1 MGTKQ
6 ARRKQ
11 EELFY
16 ASERTETPGHPFYEQ
31 LNRVLE
37 DAKFDTFCEER
48 CRGFYH
54 AKVGRPSLAPGVY
67 FRLLLIGF
75 FEGIGSERGI
85 GWRVADSL
93 SLRRFLKY
101 GLDEATPDHVTIS
114 RTRRLL
120 DEATH
125 QAVFTFVLAEVARR
139 GMLKGKTIGIDATTL
154 EANAAMRS
162 IVRRDTG
169 ESYMEYL
176 RRLATEAGLDA
187 TDDGAVR
194 RMDRKRKKKTSNE
207 EWVNPHDRDA
217 EVTKMK
223 NGATHLAYKA
233 EQAVDLDTGAIV
245 AITTQGGA
253 VGDTSS
259 VQETLP
265 AAGLAVAE
273 QIATPTA
280 SGQYKV
286 HEQGLCEVVTDKGY
300 HSGASLLAVREMG
313 VRSYVSVPQQPR
325 RKWKDKAEQ
334 QAAVYANQQR
344 VEGDRGKRLLRR
356 RGEFLERPF
365 AHQYETGGLR
375 RVHVRGRGNVA
386 KRVLLQAAAFNLA
399 LILRSITKAGTPK
412 GLADLKTKLLCALS
426 RVLAALSPLHA
437 PIPVSVN
444 VLSPIRACSLTRSQN
459 CPQLVTIQPLPKM
472 GVLTRAARVTDEKCE
487 V

>member
-6 ARRKQ
+6 ARQKQ

-31 LNRVLE
+31 LNRVL
-37 DAKFDTFCEER
+37 DQAQFDSFCEER
-48 CRGFYH
+48 CGGYYH
-54 AKVGRPSLAPGVY
+54 SKLGRPSLSPGVY

-75 FEGIGSERGI
+75 FEGISSERGI
-85 GWRVADSL
+85 AWRVADSL
-93 SLRRFLKY
+93 SLRRFLNY
-101 GLDEATPDHVTIS
+101 GLEEATPDHVTIS

-125 QAVFTFVLAEVARR
+125 QAVFTWVLREVARR

-176 RRLATEAGLDA
+176 RRLAAEAGIDS
-187 TDDGAVR
+187 TDDEAVR
-194 RMDRKRKKKTSNE
+194 RMDRTRKKKTSNA

-233 EQAVDLDTGAIV
+233 EQAVDLDTGVIV

-253 VGDTSS
+253 VGDTTS

-265 AAGLAVAE
+265 AAGFAVAE

-280 SGQYKV
+280 EGRYQV
-286 HEQGLCEVVTDKGY
+286 HEPGMREAVMDKGY
-300 HSGASLLAVREMG
+300 HSGASLEAFHELG
-313 VRSYVSVPQQPR
+313 IRSYVSVPHQPR
-325 RKWKDKAEQ
+325 RNWKGKAGQ
-334 QAAVYANQQR
+334 QAAVYANQRR
-344 VEGDRGKRLLRR
+344 VEGERGKRLLRR

-386 KRVLLQAAAFNLA
+386 KRVLLQATAFNLA

-412 GLADLKTKLLCALS
+412 GLADLKAKLSLAILRILDALPPLPTPTGQPKPEF
-426 RVLAALSPLHA
+426 LADFRRETSPLA
-437 PIPVSVN
+437 E
-444 VLSPIRACSLTRSQN
+444 LRSSSSKFSY
-459 CPQLVTIQPLPKM
+459 CRKWVF
-472 GVLTRAARVTDEKCE
+472 
-487 V
+487 

>member
-6 ARRKQ
+6 ARQKQ

-31 LNRVLE
+31 LNRVL
-37 DAKFDTFCEER
+37 DQANFDTFCEER

-75 FEGIGSERGI
+75 FEGISSERGI
-85 GWRVADSL
+85 AWRVADSF
-93 SLRRFLKY
+93 SLRRFLNY

-125 QAVFTFVLAEVARR
+125 QAVFTFVLTEVARR

-162 IVRRDTG
+162 IVRRDTS

-176 RRLATEAGLDA
+176 RGLAKQVGIDPADDA
-187 TDDGAVR
+187 AVR
-194 RMDRKRKKKTSNE
+194 RMDRKRKKKTSNDD
-207 EWVNPHDRDA
+207 WVNPHDPDA

-245 AITTQGGA
+245 AITTQSGA
-253 VGDTSS
+253 MGDTTS
-259 VQETLP
+259 VEETLP
-265 AAGLAVAE
+265 AAGFAVAA
-273 QIATPTA
+273 QIATPTPE
-280 SGQYKV
+280 GQYKV
-286 HEQGLCEVVTDKGY
+286 HEQGLREVVTDKGY
-300 HSGASLLAVREMG
+300 HSGASLVSMRELG
-313 VRSYVSVPQQPR
+313 VRSYVSVPQQSR
-325 RKWKDKAEQ
+325 RNWKGKAEQ
-334 QAAVYANQQR
+334 RAAVYANQRR
-344 VEGDRGKRLLRR
+344 VEGERGKRLLRR

-365 AHQYETGGLR
+365 AHQYATGGLR
-375 RVHVRGRGNVA
+375 RVHVRGRSNVS

-399 LILRSITKAGTPK
+399 LILRSITKAGTPR
-412 GLADLKTKLLCALS
+412 GLAELKSKLIFALC
-426 RVLAALSPLHA
+426 RVLATHA
-437 PIPVSVN
+437 
-444 VLSPIRACSLTRSQN
+444 A
-459 CPQLVTIQPLPKM
+459 TIQWSAEFSLAERWAEAERCSGLKKVRHRKKW
-472 GVLTRAARVTDEKCE
+472 GF
-487 V
+487 

>member
-1 MGTKQ
+1 MAMGTKQ
-6 ARRKQ
+6 ARQKQ
-11 EELFY
+11 EDLFY

-31 LNRVLE
+31 LNRVLDE
-37 DAKFDTFCEER
+37 AKFDRFCEER

-54 AKVGRPSLAPGVY
+54 ANVRRPSLAPGVY

-93 SLRRFLKY
+93 SLRRFLNY
-101 GLDEATPDHVTIS
+101 GLAEATPDHVTIS

-120 DEATH
+120 DETTH

-176 RRLATEAGLDA
+176 RRLATEAGIDS
-187 TDDGAVR
+187 TDDGALR

-207 EWVNPHDRDA
+207 EWVNPHDSEA

-233 EQAVDLDTGAIV
+233 EQAVDLETGAIV

-253 VGDTSS
+253 VGDTTS
-259 VQETLP
+259 VQKTLP
-265 AAGLAVAE
+265 AAGYAVAE
-273 QIATPTA
+273 QIATATA
-280 SGQYKV
+280 QGQYKV
-286 HEQGLCEVVTDKGY
+286 HEKGMCEVVTDKGY
-300 HSGASLLAVREMG
+300 HSGTSLADMREMS
-313 VRSYVSVPQQPR
+313 VRSYVSVPQQALR
-325 RKWKDKAEQ
+325 HWKGKAEQ
-334 QAAVYANQQR
+334 QTAVYANRRR
-344 VEGDRGKRLLRR
+344 VEGERGKRLLRR

-365 AHQYETGGLR
+365 AHQYETGALR
-375 RVHVRGRGNVA
+375 RLHVRGRGNVA
-386 KRVLLQAAAFNLA
+386 KRVLMQAAAFNLA
-399 LILRSITKAGTPK
+399 LILRSITKAGTPR
-412 GLADLKTKLLCALS
+412 GLADLRRTLFCVLC
-426 RVLAALSPLHA
+426 RVLAALASLGARVNRPKQDFHHQ
-437 PIPVSVN
+437 PIPRVRPS
-444 VLSPIRACSLTRSQN
+444 SRSLQS
-459 CPQLVTIQPLPKM
+459 CPCGKS
-472 GVLTRAARVTDEKCE
+472 GF
-487 V
+487 

>member
-1 MGTKQ
+1 MAMGTKQ

-16 ASERTETPGHPFYEQ
+16 ASERTETAGHPFYEQ
-31 LNRVLE
+31 LNRVLDE
-37 DAKFDTFCEER
+37 AKFDRFCGER
-48 CRGFYH
+48 CGKFSH
-54 AKVGRPSLAPGVY
+54 GTLGRPSLAPGVY

-101 GLDEATPDHVTIS
+101 GLGDATPDHVTIS

-120 DEATH
+120 DEETH
-125 QAVFTFVLAEVARR
+125 QAVFTLVLTEVARR

-176 RRLATEAGLDA
+176 RRLATEAGIDS
-187 TDDGAVR
+187 TDDAAVR
-194 RMDRKRKKKTSNE
+194 RMDRKRKKKTPND

-223 NGATHLAYKA
+223 HGATHLAYKA
-233 EQAVDLDTGAIV
+233 EQAVDLETGAIV

-253 VGDTSS
+253 VGDTTS

-280 SGQYKV
+280 KGQYKV
-286 HEQGLCEVVTDKGY
+286 YEQGMCEVVTDKGY
-300 HSGASLLAVREMG
+300 HSGASLATMRQMG

-325 RKWKDKAEQ
+325 RKWQGKAEQ
-334 QAAVYANQQR
+334 QAVVYANQRR
-344 VEGDRGKRLLRR
+344 VEGERGKRLLRR

-365 AHQYETGGLR
+365 AHQYETGALR
-375 RVHVRGRGNVA
+375 RVHVRGRKNVA
-386 KRVLLQAAAFNLA
+386 KRVLVQAAAFNLA
-399 LILRSITKAGTPK
+399 LILRSITKAGT
-412 GLADLKTKLLCALS
+412 
-426 RVLAALSPLHA
+426 R
-437 PIPVSVN
+437 
-444 VLSPIRACSLTRSQN
+444 
-459 CPQLVTIQPLPKM
+459 QP
-472 GVLTRAARVTDEKCE
+472 A
-487 V
+487 